1 MSQSSK
7 AFPSTGTDWSSQR
20 VRVVEAE
27 RAKQRL
33 LDALEDRGCRAI
45 LDVTSDEAL
54 SANEVSETC
63 DLPLSTTYRKLDLLT
78 EVGLLEERTRIRQS
92 GKHASEF
99 YRAVEDVLVSLGTHG
114 GISLRVI
121 HREDIE
127 EAATTVSRRGR

>member
-7 AFPSTGTDWSSQR
+7 SFSSDDTDRSSQW
-20 VRVVEAE
+20 VRAVDADP
-27 RAKQRL
+27 AKQRL
-33 LDALEDRGCRAI
+33 LDALDDRGCRAI
-45 LDVTSDEAL
+45 LDATSDEVL

-78 EVGLLEERTRIRQS
+78 DSGLLEERTRIRQS

-114 GISLRVI
+114 GISLHVI
-121 HREDIE
+121 HREHAE
-127 EAATTVSRRGR
+127 EVVPTVPR

>member
-7 AFPSTGTDWSSQR
+7 SFPSDDTDRSSQR
-20 VRVVEAE
+20 VRAVDAE
-27 RAKQRL
+27 PAKQRL
-33 LDALEDRGCRAI
+33 LDALDDRGCRAI
-45 LDVTSDEAL
+45 LDATSDEVL

-78 EVGLLEERTRIRQS
+78 DSGLLEERTRIRRS

-114 GISLRVI
+114 GISLHVI
-121 HREDIE
+121 HREHAE
-127 EAATTVSRRGR
+127 KVVPTVPR